1 MSDFFS
7 QLSLKVFNYN
17 SALANEP
24 WVLKPKQYFQ
34 RFYYIK
40 GGDAWYIDKT
50 GQRIPFVKGK
60 IYIMPYFMDCNFQH
74 DPQNP
79 CDHVFI
85 DFLSAPIIRADS
97 PIVYDVSKDSTVYRL
112 IMMVEAISRKL
123 IPYTDY
129 RVPEVT
135 RNVRAEERKMVCSL
149 LKTILILCHH
159 EKRLPFA
166 EDSYISDVVKY
177 IHDHCHEPI
186 TNEQLSQQVHLSKNH
201 FIERFSSFMGITPYA
216 YLKKYRLAKAK
227 TYLSR
232 GESLSEVAEKTGYQT
247 ASALSKALKN
257 ER

>member
-1 MSDFFS
+1 MSDLFS

-17 SALANEP
+17 SALAGEP

-40 GGDAWYIDKT
+40 GGDAWYIDKM
-50 GQRIPFVKGK
+50 GQRVPFVEGK
-60 IYIMPYFMDCNFQH
+60 IYIIPYFMDCNFQH
-74 DPQNP
+74 DPQNR

-85 DFLSAPIIRADS
+85 DFLSAPIIQSDS

-112 IMMVEAISRKL
+112 IMMVEDISRKL
-123 IPYTDY
+123 IPYSDY
-129 RVPEVT
+129 KPYPLKK
-135 RNVRAEERKMVCSL
+135 NVRDEERKMVCSL

-166 EDSYISDVVKY
+166 EDSYISDAVKY